1 MERSSILKRQKR
13 FEELEK
19 RPIHE
24 DGFIKEWPDEGLVAM
39 MGPNDP
45 KPSIKIENGVVTEL
59 DGKKRADF
67 DLIDLYIA
75 KYGIKLE
82 NAEKVMAMDSTQIA
96 HMLVDPNVSRKDIIA
111 ITTAMT
117 PAKAEEVISKLN
129 FGEMIMATQKMRPRR
144 TPATQSHVT
153 NIRDNPVL
161 IAADA
166 ADAALRGF
174 PEQETTTAVARYAPL
189 NAISLMVGAQTGR
202 PGVLTQCSVEEATE
216 LNLGMRGFTGYA
228 ETISVYGTDRVFTDG
243 DDTPWSK
250 GFLASCYASRGLKM
264 RFTSGSGSEAM
275 MGYTEGK
282 SMLYLEARCIFI
294 TKASGVQGLQNGG
307 VSCIGIPGAVPSGIR
322 SVMGENL
329 LCMMLDLECA
339 SGNDQAF
346 SHSDMRR
353 TERLLGQFIAGT
365 DYVSSGYSSTPNYDN
380 TFAGSN
386 TDAMDYDDYYIMERD
401 LMINGGIH
409 PVSEEEVIKGRNKA
423 ARALQA
429 VFDELGLSKITDEE
443 VEAATY
449 ANTSKDMPERNM
461 VEDMKAA
468 QELLDRGVTAVDIIK
483 ALYTRGFKDVAEA
496 VLNLQKQKVC
506 GDFLQTS
513 SIFDKDWNII
523 SAVNDA
529 NDYQGPGTGYRLDE
543 DKEEWERIK
552 NVPFAI
558 DPGNMKF

>member
-1 MERSSILKRQKR
+1 MKRQKR

-409 PVSEEEVIKGRNKA
+409 PVSEEAVIKGRNKA

-429 VFDELGLSKITDEE
+429 VFDELGLPKITDEE

>member
-1 MERSSILKRQKR
+1 MKRQKR

-409 PVSEEEVIKGRNKA
+409 PVLEEEVIKGRNKA

-429 VFDELGLSKITDEE
+429 VFDELGLPKITDEE

>member
-1 MERSSILKRQKR
+1 MKRQKR

-24 DGFIKEWPDEGLVAM
+24 DGFVKEWPDEGLIAM

-59 DGKKRADF
+59 DGKKRDDF
-67 DLIDLYIA
+67 DLIDMYIA
-75 KYGIKLE
+75 TYGIDLK
-82 NAEKVMAMDSTQIA
+82 NAEKVMAMDSIKIA
-96 HMLVDPNVSRKDIIA
+96 NMLVDPNVSRKEVINVTLA
-111 ITTAMT
+111 LT

-129 FGEMIMATQKMRPRR
+129 FGEMIMASQKMRPRR
-144 TPATQSHVT
+144 TPATQAHVT

-166 ADAALRGF
+166 ADAAERGF

-189 NAISLMVGAQTGR
+189 NAIALLVGSQTGR
-202 PGVLTQCSVEEATE
+202 PGVLTQCSVEEALE
-216 LNLGMRGFTGYA
+216 LNMGMKGFTGYA
-228 ETISVYGTDRVFTDG
+228 ETISVYGTDQVFTDG

-275 MGYTEGK
+275 MGNTEGK

-329 LCMMLDLECA
+329 LCMMMDIECA

-409 PVSEEEVIKGRNKA
+409 PVDEATIIKVRNKA
-423 ARALQA
+423 AKAVQA
-429 VFDELGLSKITDEE
+429 VFEELGLPKITDEE

-449 ANTSKDMPERNM
+449 ANTSKDMPDRNM

-468 QELLDRGVTAVDIIK
+468 EDLLNRGVTAVDIVK
-483 ALYTRGFKDVAEA
+483 ALYESGFKDIATE

-513 SIFDKDWNII
+513 AIFDKDWNVI
-523 SAVNDA
+523 SAVNNP

-543 DKEEWERIK
+543 DPEEWERIK
-552 NVPFAI
+552 DVPFAL
-558 DPGNMKF
+558 DPGHMKF

>member
-1 MERSSILKRQKR
+1 MKRQKR

-19 RPIHE
+19 RPIHL
-24 DGFIKEWPDEGLVAM
+24 DGFVKEWPEEGFVAM

-45 KPSIKIENGVVTEL
+45 KPSIKIENGKVTEM
-59 DGKKRADF
+59 DSKPAADF

-82 NAEKVMAMDSTQIA
+82 NAEKVMAMDSTKIA
-96 HMLVDPNVSRKDIIA
+96 NMLCDPNVPRKDIIE

-129 FGEMIMATQKMRPRR
+129 FAEMIMATQKMRPRR
-144 TPATQSHVT
+144 TPATQCHVT
-153 NIRDNPVL
+153 NIRDNPVQ

-202 PGVLTQCSVEEATE
+202 PGVITQCSVEEAEE
-216 LNLGMRGFTGYA
+216 LSLGMRGFTGYA
-228 ETISVYGTDRVFTDG
+228 ETISVYGTDKVFTDG

-264 RFTSGSGSEAM
+264 RFTSGSGSEVM

-282 SMLYLEARCIFI
+282 SMLYLESRCIFI

-307 VSCIGIPGAVPSGIR
+307 VSCIGIPGSVPSGIR
-322 SVMGENL
+322 SVLGENL

-339 SGNDQAF
+339 SANDQAF

-365 DYVSSGYSSTPNYDN
+365 DYISSGYSSTPNYDN

-386 TDAMDYDDYYIMERD
+386 TDGLDYDDYYVMERD
-401 LMINGGIH
+401 LAINGGIH
-409 PVSEEEVIKGRNKA
+409 PVDEQTIIKARNKA
-423 ARALQA
+423 ARALQG
-429 VFDELGLSKITDEE
+429 VFEDLGLPKITDEE

-468 QELLDRGVTAVDIIK
+468 QDLMDRGITGVDIVK
-483 ALYTRGFKDVAEA
+483 ALFNHKFKDVAQA
-496 VLNLQKQKVC
+496 VLDLQKQKVC

-513 SIFDKDWNII
+513 AIFDSKWHVI

-529 NDYQGPGTGYRLDE
+529 NDYQGPGTGYRLEE
-543 DKEEWERIK
+543 DTEEWERIK
-552 NVPFAI
+552 NLPFAI
-558 DPGNMKF
+558 DPQNMQL

>member
-1 MERSSILKRQKR
+1 MKRQKR

-294 TKASGVQGLQNGG
+294 TKTSGVQGLQNGG

-429 VFDELGLSKITDEE
+429 VFDELGLPKITDEE

>member
-1 MERSSILKRQKR
+1 MKRQKR

-429 VFDELGLSKITDEE
+429 VFDELGLPKVTDEE

-468 QELLDRGVTAVDIIK
+468 QELLDRGITAVDIIK

>member
-423 ARALQA
+423 ARTLQA
-429 VFDELGLSKITDEE
+429 VFDELGLPKVTDEE

-468 QELLDRGVTAVDIIK
+468 QELLDRGITAVDIIK

>member
-1 MERSSILKRQKR
+1 MKRQKR

-429 VFDELGLSKITDEE
+429 VFDELGLPKITDEE

-552 NVPFAI
+552 NVPFDI

>member
-1 MERSSILKRQKR
+1 MKRQKR
-13 FEELEK
+13 FEALEK
-19 RPIHE
+19 RPIHL
-24 DGFIKEWPDEGLVAM
+24 DGFVKEWPEEGFVAM

-45 KPSIKIENGVVTEL
+45 KPSIKIENGKVTEM
-59 DGKKRADF
+59 DQKPAKDF

-82 NAEKVMAMDSTQIA
+82 NAEKVMAMDSTKIA
-96 HMLVDPNVSRKDIIA
+96 NMLCDPNVGRDDIIA
-111 ITTAMT
+111 LTTAMT

-129 FGEMIMATQKMRPRR
+129 FAEMIMATQKMRPRR
-144 TPATQSHVT
+144 TPATQCHVT
-153 NIRDNPVL
+153 NIRDNPVQ

-189 NAISLMVGAQTGR
+189 NAISLLVGAQTGR
-202 PGVLTQCSVEEATE
+202 PGVISQCSVEEAAE

-228 ETISVYGTDRVFTDG
+228 ETISVYGTDKVFTDG

-264 RFTSGSGSEAM
+264 RFTSGSGSEVM

-282 SMLYLEARCIFI
+282 SMLYLESRCIFI

-307 VSCIGIPGAVPSGIR
+307 VSCIGIPGSVPGGIR
-322 SVMGENL
+322 SVLGENL

-339 SGNDQAF
+339 SANDQAF

-365 DYVSSGYSSTPNYDN
+365 DYISSGYSSTPNYDN

-386 TDAMDYDDYYIMERD
+386 TDGLDYDDYYVMERD
-401 LMINGGIH
+401 LAINGGIH
-409 PVSEEEVIKGRNKA
+409 PVTEDAIIKVRNKA
-423 ARALQA
+423 AKALQA
-429 VFDELGLSKITDEE
+429 VFEDLGLPKITDEE

-449 ANTSKDMPERNM
+449 ANTSKDMPDRNM

-468 QELLDRGVTAVDIIK
+468 QDLMDRGITAVDVVK
-483 ALYTRGFKDVAEA
+483 ALYNHGFKDVAQA
-496 VLNLQKQKVC
+496 VLDLQKQKVC

-513 SIFDKDWNII
+513 AIFDENWNVI

-529 NDYQGPGTGYRLDE
+529 NDYRGPGTGYRLEE
-543 DKEEWERIK
+543 DTDEWERIK
-552 NVPFAI
+552 NIPFAI
-558 DPGNMKF
+558 DPQHMQL

>member
-174 PEQETTTAVARYAPL
+174 PEQETPTAVARYAPL

-429 VFDELGLSKITDEE
+429 VFDELGLPKITDEE

>member
-1 MERSSILKRQKR
+1 MKRQKR

-19 RPIHE
+19 RPVHL
-24 DGFIKEWPDEGLVAM
+24 DGFVKEWPDEGFVAM

-59 DGKKRADF
+59 DSKKRADF

-75 KYGIKLE
+75 KYGINLDK
-82 NAEKVMAMDSTQIA
+82 AEEVMAMDSTKIA
-96 HMLVDPNVSRKDIIA
+96 NMLVDPNVARKDLIE

-117 PAKAEEVISKLN
+117 PAKAEEVISKLD
-129 FGEMIMATQKMRPRR
+129 FGEMIMATKKMRPRR
-144 TPATQSHVT
+144 TPATQCHVT
-153 NIRDNPVL
+153 NTLDNPVE

-189 NAISLMVGAQTGR
+189 NAISILVGSQTGR
-202 PGVLTQCSVEEATE
+202 PGVLTQCSVEEAAE
-216 LNLGMRGFTGYA
+216 LSLGMRGFTSYA
-228 ETISVYGTDRVFTDG
+228 ETVSVYGTDRVFTDG

-264 RFTSGSGSEAM
+264 RFTSGSGSEVL

-282 SMLYLEARCIFI
+282 SMLYLEARCIYI

-322 SVMGENL
+322 SVLGENL
-329 LCMMLDLECA
+329 LCMMVDLECA
-339 SGNDQAF
+339 SGNDQTF

-353 TERLLGQFIAGT
+353 TERMLGQFIAGT
-365 DYVSSGYSSTPNYDN
+365 DYISSGYSSVPNYDN

-386 TDAMDYDDYYIMERD
+386 VDAMDYDDYYVMERD
-401 LMINGGIH
+401 LCINGGIH
-409 PVSEEEVIKGRNKA
+409 PAKESDIIKARNKA
-423 ARALQA
+423 AKALQA
-429 VFDELGLSKITDEE
+429 VFDDLGLPKITDEE

-449 ANTSKDMPERNM
+449 ANTHDDMPKRDM
-461 VEDMKAA
+461 VTDMKAA
-468 QELLDRGVTAVDIIK
+468 QDILAHDTTAVDIIK
-483 ALYTRGFKDVAEA
+483 ALYNHGFKDVAQA
-496 VLNLQKQKVC
+496 ILNLQKQKVA

-513 SIFDKDWNII
+513 SIFDKDWDII
-523 SAVNDA
+523 SAINDA
-529 NDYQGPGTGYRLDE
+529 NDYQGPGTGYRLENDH
-543 DKEEWERIK
+543 DEWERIK
-552 NVPFAI
+552 NLPFAI
-558 DPGNMKF
+558 DPQNMEY

>member
-1 MERSSILKRQKR
+1 MKRQKR

-19 RPIHE
+19 RPIHL
-24 DGFIKEWPDEGLVAM
+24 DGFVKEWPEEGFVAM

-45 KPSIKIENGVVTEL
+45 KPSIKIENGKVTEM
-59 DGKKRADF
+59 DSKPAADF

-82 NAEKVMAMDSTQIA
+82 NAEKVMAMDSTKIA
-96 HMLVDPNVSRKDIIA
+96 NMLCDPNVPRKDIIE

-129 FGEMIMATQKMRPRR
+129 FAEMIMATQKMRPRR
-144 TPATQSHVT
+144 TPATQCHVT
-153 NIRDNPVL
+153 NIRDNPVQ

-174 PEQETTTAVARYAPL
+174 PEQETTTAVARYTPL

-202 PGVLTQCSVEEATE
+202 PGVITQCSVEEAEE
-216 LNLGMRGFTGYA
+216 LSLGMRGFTGYA
-228 ETISVYGTDRVFTDG
+228 ETISVYGTDKVFTDG

-264 RFTSGSGSEAM
+264 RFTSGSGSEVM

-282 SMLYLEARCIFI
+282 SMLYLESRCIFI

-307 VSCIGIPGAVPSGIR
+307 VSCIGIPGSVPSGIR
-322 SVMGENL
+322 SVLGENL

-339 SGNDQAF
+339 SANDQAF

-365 DYVSSGYSSTPNYDN
+365 DYISSGYSSTPNYDN

-386 TDAMDYDDYYIMERD
+386 TDGLDYDDYYVMERD
-401 LMINGGIH
+401 LAINGGIH
-409 PVSEEEVIKGRNKA
+409 PVDEQTIIKARNKA
-423 ARALQA
+423 ARALQG
-429 VFDELGLSKITDEE
+429 VFEDLGLPKITDEE

-468 QELLDRGVTAVDIIK
+468 QDLMDRGITGVDIVK
-483 ALYTRGFKDVAEA
+483 ALFNHGFKDVAQA
-496 VLNLQKQKVC
+496 VLDLQKQKVC

-513 SIFDKDWNII
+513 AIFDSKWHVI

-529 NDYQGPGTGYRLDE
+529 NDYQGPGTGYRLEE
-543 DKEEWERIK
+543 DTEEWERIK
-552 NVPFAI
+552 NLPFAI
-558 DPGNMKF
+558 DPQNMQL

>member
-1 MERSSILKRQKR
+1 MKRQKR

-161 IAADA
+161 IVADA

-409 PVSEEEVIKGRNKA
+409 PVSEEAVIKGRNKA

-429 VFDELGLSKITDEE
+429 VFDELGLPKITDEE

>member
-1 MERSSILKRQKR
+1 MKRQKR

-264 RFTSGSGSEAM
+264 RFTSGSGSEAT

-353 TERLLGQFIAGT
+353 TERLLGQFITGT

-429 VFDELGLSKITDEE
+429 VFDELGLPKVTDEE

-468 QELLDRGVTAVDIIK
+468 QELLDRGITAVDIIK

>member
-1 MERSSILKRQKR
+1 MKRQKR

-329 LCMMLDLECA
+329 LCMMVDLECA

-429 VFDELGLSKITDEE
+429 VFDELGLPKITDEE

>member
-189 NAISLMVGAQTGR
+189 NAISLMVGAQTER

-409 PVSEEEVIKGRNKA
+409 PVSEEAVIKGRNKA

-429 VFDELGLSKITDEE
+429 VFDELGLPKITDEE

>member
-45 KPSIKIENGVVTEL
+45 KPSIKIENCVVTEL

-429 VFDELGLSKITDEE
+429 VFDELGLPKVTDEE

-468 QELLDRGVTAVDIIK
+468 QELLDRGITAVDIIK

>member
-1 MERSSILKRQKR
+1 MKRQKR

-39 MGPNDP
+39 IGPNDP

-429 VFDELGLSKITDEE
+429 VFDELGLPKVTDEE

-468 QELLDRGVTAVDIIK
+468 QELLDRGITAVDIIK

>member
-59 DGKKRADF
+59 DEKKRADF

-429 VFDELGLSKITDEE
+429 VFDELGLPKVTDEE

-468 QELLDRGVTAVDIIK
+468 QELLDRGITAVDIIK